1 MTNQADFSSFHV
13 ESCPVPSPAPWLV
26 AVRRRAPERP
36 RPAHRDLPPEAM
48 YSIRLRCWGWTPRI
62 ALPREIEDGTHLTRP
77 FRLGKPSLNL
87 VHWLK

>member
-1 MTNQADFSSFHV
+1 MLRAAQFPHQHLGLWPFGGGHQN
-13 ESCPVPSPAPWLV
+13 VPDL
-26 AVRRRAPERP
+26 
-36 RPAHRDLPPEAM
+36 AHRDLPPEAM